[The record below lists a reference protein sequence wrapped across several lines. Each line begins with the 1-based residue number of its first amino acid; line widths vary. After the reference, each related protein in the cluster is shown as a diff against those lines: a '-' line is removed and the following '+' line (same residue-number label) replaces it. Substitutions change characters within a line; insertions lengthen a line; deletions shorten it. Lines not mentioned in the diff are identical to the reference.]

1 VAEQQRNGK
10 DTGRAALVRAIDW
23 KRDVL
28 AERIA
33 AQCGTSSMLVRS
45 MLTALGETLQSLDV
59 APMVSWSRMAAG
71 IYPPR
76 VVRAASEIAC
86 KQTLAITERLC
97 GEGYD
102 LDLASLIVFFE
113 IVLRDIEAS
122 LRLRPEEPAGTLADR
137 HSDTIETMLVML
149 RARDE
154 ATCTHSR
161 VTGVWCRRIVDALGL
176 DPITAD
182 RTVIGGVLHDIGKI
196 ATPDAVLFKP
206 GPLDE
211 PEWAIMREHALHG
224 ADVLM
229 EIPTLAP
236 YAPIVRAHHERI
248 DGRGYPYGLAG
259 DEIPL
264 EARIVAVADAFHAM
278 TSCRPYRDALTV
290 GETVEVLRAGRGKQW
305 ESSIVDVMTAIAL
318 ELRALLSDA
327 DLDTSLGGPLLGI
340 NQSLA
345 M

>member
-1 VAEQQRNGK
+1 VAEQRSVK
-10 DTGRAALVRAIDW
+10 DSGRAALVRAIDW

-33 AQCGTSSMLVRS
+33 AQCGASSLLVRS
-45 MLTALGETLQSLDV
+45 MLTAFGSTLLSMDV
-59 APMVSWSRMAAG
+59 SPMVAWSRMAAG
-71 IYPPR
+71 IAAPR
-76 VVRAASEIAC
+76 VVRAMTEVAC
-86 KQTLAITERLC
+86 KQAIAITERLS
-97 GEGYD
+97 GEGHD
-102 LDLASLIVFFE
+102 LDLGTLIVFFE
-113 IVLRDIEAS
+113 IVLRDVETS
-122 LRLRPEEPAGTLADR
+122 LRLRSEQPEPPLADR
-137 HSDTIETMLVML
+137 HGETIETMLVML

-176 DPITAD
+176 DPITAE
-182 RTVIGGVLHDIGKI
+182 RTVVGGILHDVGKI

-211 PEWAIMREHALHG
+211 TEWSIMREHALHG
-224 ADVLM
+224 AEVLI
-229 EIPTLAP
+229 EIPALAD
-236 YAPIVRAHHERI
+236 YAPIVQAHHERI

-259 DEIPL
+259 DDIPL

-290 GETVEVLRAGRGKQW
+290 GETVDVLRGGRGKQW
-305 ESSIVDVMTAIAL
+305 DASIVDVMTAVAI
-318 ELRALLSDA
+318 ELRAEASDA
-327 DLDTSLGGPLLGI
+327 GLDTSLGGPLLGI
-340 NQSLA
+340 DRSIA